1 METISLTHE
10 ARSLEEARAFCR
22 RLAHSHYENFLVGSI
37 FLPAELRQHF
47 YNIYAFCRMS
57 DDLGDETGDAKLAL
71 RQLEAWEAELH
82 ACYKGTTKHV
92 VLVALRDTIETFEIP
107 IQPFLDLLHAFRL
120 DQTKTRYRTYDEL
133 LDYCRYSANPVG
145 RLVLYLGRYSDQERQ
160 EMADKTCTALQLAN
174 HWQDIHRDLVQL
186 NRIYVPLE
194 DMERFGYTEND
205 LMARVCDTR
214 FVDLMRLE
222 IERTRLLFTEGLKLC
237 SRVAPDLAFDIELF
251 GRCGLEILRRIEG
264 VGYDVFRRRPRL
276 RKVDRLKL
284 LAQCWWSNRLVG

>member
-160 EMADKTCTALQLAN
+160 EMADNTCTALQLAN

>member
-10 ARSLEEARAFCR
+10 ARSPEEARAFCR

-160 EMADKTCTALQLAN
+160 EMADNTCTALQLAN